1 MPDPVLQPFLKRL
14 IFQKQRIRKA
24 LVGSAIVWMDLLVQ
38 FKKSKKTCFTKMP
51 PEMIFQKVFGTKSRR
66 MVSFLVTRIVNVMEE
81 GRARAQALKVEFAE
95 AMSLPT
101 ETDDLKCA

>member
-1 MPDPVLQPFLKRL
+1 
-14 IFQKQRIRKA
+14 
-24 LVGSAIVWMDLLVQ
+24 
-38 FKKSKKTCFTKMP
+38 
-51 PEMIFQKVFGTKSRR
+51 MIFEKVFGTKSRR

-95 AMSLPT
+95 DMSLPT